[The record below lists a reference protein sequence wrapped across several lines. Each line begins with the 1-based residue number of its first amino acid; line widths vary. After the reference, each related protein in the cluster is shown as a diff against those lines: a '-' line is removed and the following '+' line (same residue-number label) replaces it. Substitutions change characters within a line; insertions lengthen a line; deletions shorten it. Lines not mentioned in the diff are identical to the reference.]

1 MLAIYSRRK
10 SARTKGQNLG
20 HEEQD
25 WIRRAVAGDAAAMR
39 SLLER
44 YGPQV
49 WGEIRGRIGRK
60 FQSLIDADDVMQVT
74 YLEAFLQAE
83 FITATDPTGFLAWIR
98 RIAENNLRDAIKELE
113 RKKRPGPSR
122 RIENTVDTEESC
134 VALIELLGVDSA
146 TPSRVAARGEASG
159 IVQRALDQLPSDYA
173 SAVRL
178 YDLEGREI
186 AEVAREMGRS
196 AGAVHMLRARA
207 HDRLRTLL
215 GRPHQFFSEA

>member
-1 MLAIYSRRK
+1 MRAVYLRRRGVV
-10 SARTKGQNLG
+10 AEDLVLGQDERN
-20 HEEQD
+20 
-25 WIRRAVAGDAAAMR
+25 WIRQAVAGDAAAMR

-49 WGEIRGRIGRK
+49 WGEIRSRIGRQ

-83 FITATDPTGFLAWIR
+83 SITASDPAGFLAWLR

-113 RKKRPGPSR
+113 RKKRPSPSR
-122 RIENTVDTEESC
+122 RMENADTDESC

-159 IVQRALDQLPSDYA
+159 IVQRALDQLPADYA

-178 YDLEGREI
+178 YDLEGRDI
-186 AEVAREMGRS
+186 AEVAKEMGRS

-215 GRPHQFFSEA
+215 GKPHHFFSEA